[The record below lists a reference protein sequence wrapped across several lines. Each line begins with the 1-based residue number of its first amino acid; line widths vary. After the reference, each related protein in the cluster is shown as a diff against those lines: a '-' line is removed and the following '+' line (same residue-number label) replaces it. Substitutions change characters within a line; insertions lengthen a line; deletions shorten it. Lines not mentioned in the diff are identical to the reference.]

1 MKQEQLFDIRLI
13 FSTLGSLLFFEA
25 GFMAIATIVA
35 LFYREP
41 DVPALCYANAI
52 TFFTAILLYFPFRRS
67 DKKQLKKREGY
78 LIVSSIWIVFSFF
91 GSLPFLFS
99 GYIPG
104 YANAFFE
111 TISGFTTTGAT
122 ILSDIEALPH
132 GLLFWRSIIQW
143 LGGMGI
149 IVLSLAVLPIFGIGG
164 MQLYVAEV
172 PGPTKDKIRP
182 RVAQTAKL
190 LWSIYAAITM
200 AEAILLYI
208 AGMNLF
214 DAVCHAFTTISTGGY
229 STKNASIAYWNS
241 PFIDY
246 IVTFFMIIAGM
257 NYTLLYTALRGNLK
271 RFFHNEEIK
280 YYLTLGFCITAITI
294 ICRMPKDLSGFE
306 SIIRSSIFQSFT
318 LMTGT
323 GFSTSDF
330 MTWGAFLWTLMLITM
345 MFGGCAG
352 STSGGIKTVRLI
364 LLIKNSYF
372 EFKRLLHPN
381 AIIPVK
387 FNDKV
392 VQSTIVTNVLAFVVL
407 YATTIIIGIFIFLL
421 LGINIKEAVGASV
434 TSIGN
439 VGPGLGNS
447 GPSGNFSSFPDS
459 AKWVMSFLMLT
470 GRLEIFTVLF
480 VLSPSFW
487 KK

>member
-35 LFYREP
+35 LFYQP

-52 TFFTAILLYFPFRRS
+52 TFFTAMLLYFPFRRS

-99 GYIPG
+99 GYIPS

-214 DAVCHAFTTISTGGY
+214 DAICHAFTTISTGGY

-318 LMTGT
+318 IMTST

-330 MTWGAFLWTLMLITM
+330 MTWEPFYG
-345 MFGGCAG
+345 
-352 STSGGIKTVRLI
+352 
-364 LLIKNSYF
+364 
-372 EFKRLLHPN
+372 H
-381 AIIPVK
+381 
-387 FNDKV
+387 
-392 VQSTIVTNVLAFVVL
+392 
-407 YATTIIIGIFIFLL
+407 
-421 LGINIKEAVGASV
+421 
-434 TSIGN
+434 
-439 VGPGLGNS
+439 
-447 GPSGNFSSFPDS
+447 
-459 AKWVMSFLMLT
+459 
-470 GRLEIFTVLF
+470 
-480 VLSPSFW
+480 
-487 KK
+487 